1 MEKIVLQGTLYDF
14 YGKLLTAHQ
23 QEIYEDAVYN
33 DMSLSELA
41 DLHGVSRQ
49 AIHDLL
55 KRCDKML
62 LDYEKKLGLV
72 QKFHDVRCDV
82 EKIRTLTED
91 EEIRRVA
98 DNILELM

>member
-41 DLHGVSRQ
+41 GLHGVSRQ